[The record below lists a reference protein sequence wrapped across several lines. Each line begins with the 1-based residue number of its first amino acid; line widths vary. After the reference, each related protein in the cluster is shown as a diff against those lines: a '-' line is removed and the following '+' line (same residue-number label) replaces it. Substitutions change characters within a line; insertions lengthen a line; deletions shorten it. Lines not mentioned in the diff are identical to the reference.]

1 LSSSNGGMGEA
12 KKRERER
19 EKRQGE
25 RECELNNVIYVYK
38 LATVNNKL

>member
-1 LSSSNGGMGEA
+1 MGEVKK

-19 EKRQGE
+19 EGEGE